1 VYLNLLSSIITVY
14 RDSKKNM
21 FHTLDKK
28 RNPVVDND
36 FLLIM
41 TGNPIYIRDK
51 KAIHRLKHRELEAT
65 TR

>member
-1 VYLNLLSSIITVY
+1 
-14 RDSKKNM
+14 M

-51 KAIHRLKHRELEAT
+51 KGIHRLKHRELEAT